1 MSELMNTYNGH
12 NDFRWRLLATA
23 SALVLIAT
31 ACRTSESSAS
41 EDGRPTVWIELGGQL
56 EQVDGGQETF
66 APPFILKTPR
76 QSTETVA
83 PLSLVHDPRYS
94 KGAEASVSVSP
105 GDSDWV
111 FSAAVRYGRSNGD
124 KHVHQQSYPGPFTK
138 YRSGLEIWPTYPIAA
153 RFTDTAVKNSQQ
165 HLVLDF
171 QVGKDVGLGMFG
183 SRDGTSVV
191 NVGVRFAQF
200 TGRSNTTLKSNP
212 DWRFSYKYLNYPSLG
227 YTNVKI
233 VKSQPYH
240 SNMAQ
245 FSASRSFHGIG
256 PSLSWKAS
264 APVAGN
270 AETSEISFDW
280 GVNAALLFGRQ
291 KSRTHHQTTAR
302 YHYLQ
307 PGQFLT
313 VPGSHITL
321 YQHPATSDHMRSRS
335 ATVPNVGGFAGL
347 SFRYAAAKISFGY
360 RADFF
365 IGAMDG
371 GIDTRKTYDRDFYG
385 PFATISIDLGG

>member
-1 MSELMNTYNGH
+1 MSELMNTH
-12 NDFRWRLLATA
+12 NERSDFRWQLLATA
-23 SALVLIAT
+23 SALALIAAASGT
-31 ACRTSESSAS
+31 AGASAS

-56 EQVDGGQETF
+56 ERVDGGQETF

-83 PLSLVHDPRYS
+83 PLSLTHDPRYN
-94 KGAEASVSVSP
+94 KGAEASISVSP
-105 GDSDWV
+105 EDSDWV

-124 KHVHQQSYPGPFTK
+124 KHVHQQSYPEPFLK
-138 YRSGLEIWPTYPIAA
+138 YYSGHVAPAYPIAA
-153 RFTDTAVKNSQQ
+153 RFTDTTVKNSQQ
-165 HLVLDF
+165 HFVLDF

-191 NVGVRFAQF
+191 NLGVRFAQF
-200 TGRSNTTLKSNP
+200 TGRSNISLKSNP
-212 DWRFSYKYLNYPSLG
+212 DWRFSYKYLNYPSYG
-227 YTNVKI
+227 ITNVKI

-240 SNMAQ
+240 SNMAH

-264 APVAGN
+264 APVAGS

-280 GVNAALLFGRQ
+280 GLNAALLFGRQ
-291 KSRTHHQTTAR
+291 KTRTHHQTTQQ

-307 PGQFLT
+307 PGQFRT
-313 VPGSHITL
+313 APGSRVTR
-321 YQHPATSDHMRSRS
+321 YRNPATPDHTRSRS
-335 ATVPNVGGFAGL
+335 ATVPNIGGFAGL
-347 SFRYAAAKISFGY
+347 SFRYANARISAGY

-365 IGAMDG
+365 FGALDG
-371 GIDTRKTYDRDFYG
+371 GIDTHKTYDRSFYG
-385 PFATISIDLGG
+385 PFATISIGLGG